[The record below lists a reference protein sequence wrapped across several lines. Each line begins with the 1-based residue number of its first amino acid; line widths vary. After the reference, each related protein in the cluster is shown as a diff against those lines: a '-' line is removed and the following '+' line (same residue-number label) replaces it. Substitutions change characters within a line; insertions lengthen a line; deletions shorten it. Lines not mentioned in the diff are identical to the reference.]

1 MLNKKRLITS
11 LCLAL
16 IAAVLT
22 VPSVSAHGFG
32 ERYDLPVPLDYFV
45 VGAAATVA
53 LSFLIIAFFIRKGK
67 QEYEYPYLNIIFG
80 VFIYR
85 TYKTVGGLL
94 GLFGVFSN
102 RYRVSSIT
110 VFTVF

>member
-16 IAAVLT
+16 IAMVLT

-53 LSFLIIAFFIRKGK
+53 LSFLIIAFFIR
-67 QEYEYPYLNIIFG
+67 N
-80 VFIYR
+80 
-85 TYKTVGGLL
+85 
-94 GLFGVFSN
+94 
-102 RYRVSSIT
+102 
-110 VFTVF
+110 